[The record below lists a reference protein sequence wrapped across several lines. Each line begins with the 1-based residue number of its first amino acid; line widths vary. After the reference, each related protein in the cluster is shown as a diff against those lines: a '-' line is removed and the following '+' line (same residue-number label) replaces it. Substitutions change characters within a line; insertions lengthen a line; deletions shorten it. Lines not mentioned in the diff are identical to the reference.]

1 VNAAGGLA
9 GDAAFAESSERLRLL
24 APAAP
29 CRRLLLLLPAEDAVV
44 AEAPVAHARLRRRRV
59 AVVVRAVPIRAGRTY
74 IMDYLLVRSIHG
86 NERRGPASRTRDDV
100 RVLEAAAAA
109 GAAEELVG
117 EADVAAHG
125 AHGGAGGHRGWR
137 HLLRQSGGLD
147 EP

>member
-74 IMDYLLVRSIHG
+74 IIDYYYAPYLEIMKA
-86 NERRGPASRTRDDV
+86 RRPFSRTR
-100 RVLEAAAAA
+100 RRTSA
-109 GAAEELVG
+109 G
-117 EADVAAHG
+117 
-125 AHGGAGGHRGWR
+125 
-137 HLLRQSGGLD
+137 SGCGSGRSGRACRRSRRRRTWSTRWCWWTSRMETLASPVVD
-147 EP
+147 